1 MGHGIVP
8 RRKEA
13 EMIALY
19 IIGGLLVAAISA
31 IVPYCQ
37 EQRRL
42 RNLMEFNA
50 HRERGWPPLP
60 YPLP

>member
-1 MGHGIVP
+1 LV
-8 RRKEA
+8 
-13 EMIALY
+13 
-19 IIGGLLVAAISA
+19 VAAISA
-31 IVPYCQ
+31 VVPYCQ

-60 YPLP
+60 YPFPEPPKRPETDVIL